1 MPFEYWPQFADH
13 LVRDTRYGLR
23 VLRRSPIFTAVAI
36 LSLALGIGANAAI
49 FQLIDTV
56 RLRTLP
62 IANPQQLAEVRA
74 DGVHS
79 FGVSEGAN
87 AQITYPLWE
96 QIRAHQ
102 AAFTAMF
109 AWGNQLFLA
118 GRGSEARR
126 ARGLWVSGDF
136 FRVLGIPPER
146 GRLLNAGDD
155 YRGCGAGPVVVSHS
169 FWQTYFGGRESVIG
183 SALMLLDQPFT
194 VVGVTPAGFTG
205 LEIGETFDVAVP
217 VCAAALWDNSLGA
230 RRLDQRDYWWLTVMG
245 RLKPD
250 WTIARARE
258 HLRTLSPGLLDAT
271 LPAGYSAD
279 LTAHYRSFPPRPYGR
294 CRAARLSIATGPDF
308 SADSLSARSPCRWCW
323 SSRRCSLSRAFGT

>member
-1 MPFEYWPQFADH
+1 MPFEYGPQCADH

-56 RLRTLP
+56 RLRALP

-87 AQITYPLWE
+87 DQITYPLWE

-118 GRGSEARR
+118 GRGS
-126 ARGLWVSGDF
+126 
-136 FRVLGIPPER
+136 
-146 GRLLNAGDD
+146 
-155 YRGCGAGPVVVSHS
+155 
-169 FWQTYFGGRESVIG
+169 
-183 SALMLLDQPFT
+183 
-194 VVGVTPAGFTG
+194 
-205 LEIGETFDVAVP
+205 GE
-217 VCAAALWDNSLGA
+217 
-230 RRLDQRDYWWLTVMG
+230 
-245 RLKPD
+245 
-250 WTIARARE
+250 
-258 HLRTLSPGLLDAT
+258 
-271 LPAGYSAD
+271 
-279 LTAHYRSFPPRPYGR
+279 
-294 CRAARLSIATGPDF
+294 RAASG
-308 SADSLSARSPCRWCW
+308 
-323 SSRRCSLSRAFGT
+323 